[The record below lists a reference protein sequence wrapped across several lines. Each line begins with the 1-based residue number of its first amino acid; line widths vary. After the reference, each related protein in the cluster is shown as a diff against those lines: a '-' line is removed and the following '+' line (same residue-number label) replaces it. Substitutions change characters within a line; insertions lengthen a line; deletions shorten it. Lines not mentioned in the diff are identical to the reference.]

1 MADLAA
7 ALDALTGPRPH
18 LKPGPP
24 CSVALYLDGLLE
36 RDAAL
41 HARVVALIDD
51 PSVPGAALARAL
63 NEDGAEL
70 SAYSLRW
77 HRRRAR
83 GGCRC
88 ER

>member
-1 MADLAA
+1 MGDLAA
-7 ALDALTGPRPH
+7 ALDALAGPRPV

-24 CSVALYLDGLLE
+24 CGVALYLDGLAA

-41 HARVVALIDD
+41 YARVVALIDD
-51 PSVPGAALARAL
+51 PSMPSAALARAL
-63 NEDGAEL
+63 NEDGADL

-77 HRRRAR
+77 HRRRGQ